1 MKRAAISLL
10 VGLGVA
16 IAAAGPTAGC
26 NDVGD
31 CPAAT
36 AIVPGGS
43 CSGDNLECPFTL
55 QSPSPAC
62 DGTMVQGGVATSCT
76 CTAGTWSCPSPVS
89 CEGGPTGDDGP
100 SGGDASDAAATPDA
114 VDAAGG

>member
-1 MKRAAISLL
+1 MKRLAISLL
-10 VGLGVA
+10 ACLGAA
-16 IAAAGPTAGC
+16 IAAAPHAGC

-55 QSPSPAC
+55 QTPDPAC
-62 DGTMVQGGVATSCT
+62 DGTMVQGGVQTSCV
-76 CTAGTWSCPSPVS
+76 CTGGIWACPDPVS
-89 CEGGPTGDDGP
+89 CGDGGPTGDDGS
-100 SGGDASDAAATPDA
+100 SGGEAGEAAAAADA
-114 VDAAGG
+114 TGA

>member
-1 MKRAAISLL
+1 MKRPAISALL
-10 VGLGVA
+10 CLCVA
-16 IAAAGPTAGC
+16 IAVTAHAGC

-43 CSGDNLECPFTL
+43 CSGDNLQCPFTL

-62 DGTMVQGGVATSCT
+62 DGTMVQGGVQTSCV
-76 CTAGTWSCPSPVS
+76 CTDGTWNCPGPASCD
-89 CEGGPTGDDGP
+89 EGGTSGDDGGP
-100 SGGDASDAAATPDA
+100 SGGDASDASS
-114 VDAAGG
+114 G

>member
-1 MKRAAISLL
+1 MKRPALSLL
-10 VGLGVA
+10 VCLCVA
-16 IAAAGPTAGC
+16 IATAVPLAGC

-55 QSPSPAC
+55 QTSSPAC
-62 DGTMVQGGVATSCT
+62 DGTTVQGGVPTSCV
-76 CTAGTWSCPSPVS
+76 CTGGTWNCPEPVS
-89 CEGGPTGDDGP
+89 CEGGAAGDDGP
-100 SGGDASDAAATPDA
+100 SGGDASDATS
-114 VDAAGG
+114 G

>member
-1 MKRAAISLL
+1 MKRPTLWLL
-10 VGLGVA
+10 SCLCVA
-16 IAAAGPTAGC
+16 IAAAGQATGC

-55 QSPSPAC
+55 QSPSPTC
-62 DGTMVQGGVATSCT
+62 DGTTVQGGVPTSCV
-76 CTAGTWSCPSPVS
+76 CTGGTWACPDPVS
-89 CEGGPTGDDGP
+89 CEEGGTTGDDGP
-100 SGGDASDAAATPDA
+100 SGGDASDATS
-114 VDAAGG
+114 G